1 MKKNKITQTEID
13 ALAAWIEKHA
23 EHIHLIDRPEDSKP
37 PAVRVIHC
45 VLSLNRNYHSFVL
58 PRLEDFAAKHLETRT
73 VHELADLIASF
84 PTPHTFMQQE
94 LNYNYEELAY
104 TLQSVVEFVCK
115 IVENEPKVSEE
126 VALKNWA
133 IQAKPEEYQTL
144 NIRRFGIAG
153 FQYLRMLLRADTVK
167 PDVHVRRYVSKIIDR
182 NVSDNELILLLEA
195 SSKQANHSV
204 RAVDR
209 YIWDLGAKKVCR
221 TVRCWYEYN
230 KT

>member
-1 MKKNKITQTEID
+1 
-13 ALAAWIEKHA
+13 
-23 EHIHLIDRPEDSKP
+23 
-37 PAVRVIHC
+37 
-45 VLSLNRNYHSFVL
+45 
-58 PRLEDFAAKHLETRT
+58 
-73 VHELADLIASF
+73 
-84 PTPHTFMQQE
+84 MQQE

-115 IVENEPKVSEE
+115 IVENETKVSEE

-153 FQYLRMLLRADTVK
+153 FQYLRMLLGADTVK

-195 SSKQANHSV
+195 ASKQANHSC

-209 YIWDLGAKKVCR
+209 YIWDLGASRKRGNLCLL
-221 TVRCWYEYN
+221 TTNIYVRASV
-230 KT
+230 T